1 MRMFIALAVAAV
13 IVAIGFGVKT
23 AFIPG
28 SVDHA
33 GSITKAMAASKTLSP
48 HEIHLNYQKM
58 KDLPVVEVKEPF

>member
-1 MRMFIALAVAAV
+1 MRMFIALAIAAV
-13 IVAIGFGVKT
+13 MVAVAFGLKT
-23 AFIPG
+23 TFIPG